1 MPLRKLPAADARR
14 SLTQIKSAPA
24 PFRYGKAMP
33 ATITP
38 RNTGNRF
45 DTAPRDEGVGRFA
58 IGGMPDGEALTVTEI
73 RHPQCSEETEASV
86 QDDLLRLRELRRALR
101 RVGGGT
107 ERYRA
112 ANALFCAAERL
123 YRSGRIGR
131 SVYRVILSAIDQ
143 ATLGSPPRRFAASAR
158 K

>member
-1 MPLRKLPAADARR
+1 MPV
-14 SLTQIKSAPA
+14 
-24 PFRYGKAMP
+24 
-33 ATITP
+33 TITP
-38 RNTGNRF
+38 RDTRDHF
-45 DTAPRDEGVGRFA
+45 DTVPRDEGDGRFA
-58 IGGMPDGEALTVTEI
+58 IGGIPAGGTRPVTE
-73 RHPQCSEETEASV
+73 PLNPSCSDEARVSG

-101 RVGGGT
+101 RAGGGP

-143 ATLGSPPRRFAASAR
+143 TTLGSRPRRFGAPTQE
-158 K
+158 

>member
-1 MPLRKLPAADARR
+1 
-14 SLTQIKSAPA
+14 
-24 PFRYGKAMP
+24 MP

-38 RNTGNRF
+38 RDRNRF
-45 DTAPRDEGVGRFA
+45 DTAPRDEGAGRFA
-58 IGGMPDGEALTVTEI
+58 IGGMPDVCALPVMET
-73 RHPQCSEETEASV
+73 RHPRCSEETGVTA
-86 QDDLLRLRELRRALR
+86 QADLLRLRELRRALR
-101 RVGGGT
+101 RVGGGP

-112 ANALFCAAERL
+112 ANALFCAAEQL

-143 ATLGSPPRRFAASAR
+143 TTLGSPPRRFTASTP